1 MVGNAIP
8 AIIAAKG
15 MAKTEADGSLS
26 WKIENTISGTV
37 LVNGIDISKMGG
49 GG

>member
-1 MVGNAIP
+1 
-8 AIIAAKG
+8 

-37 LVNGIDISKMGG
+37 LVNGIDVSKLGG